1 MSFLDARITQNL
13 HLKIKIQTKRADGPV
28 RRSKYEK
35 SCAMSSL
42 FCFLCQLK
50 SITKPVH
57 AYLPLDFSKLG
68 EKRLVFFSVA
78 WVLSISRLE
87 SFLGNPCLSICGPLK
102 RTSLAA
108 DVFSVAWVLSIY
120 QLSFFSLDFKVFM
133 EYSWNTPYLSTFVLI
148 ENTEKVVDV
157 FSVAR
162 VLSISSRLFLCWK
175 SVYCASPK
183 CSRRGYMCAVKQ
195 EDIIWECLVLS
206 TLPPQAENDGRHGAC
221 LLLWV
226 LPDTTCIRR
235 MSSFIQFSLLFCQLE
250 KVKKTT

>member
-1 MSFLDARITQNL
+1 MF
-13 HLKIKIQTKRADGPV
+13 
-28 RRSKYEK
+28 
-35 SCAMSSL
+35 SL
-42 FCFLCQLK
+42 FCFLFPLK
-50 SITKPVH
+50 SSFGKSMSLFLKVSR
-57 AYLPLDFSKLG
+57 YLDFPSSLSTSKYL
-68 EKRLVFFSVA
+68 
-78 WVLSISRLE
+78 W
-87 SFLGNPCLSICGPLK
+87 
-102 RTSLAA
+102 
-108 DVFSVAWVLSIY
+108 Y
-120 QLSFFSLDFKVFM
+120 
-133 EYSWNTPYLSTFVLI
+133 TPYLSTFVLI

-206 TLPPQAENDGRHGAC
+206 TLPPRAENDGRHGAC